1 MRSDKYESTRRSLES
16 LRKLFTKKFAEN
28 ETVNHAS
35 HKIVTKLVEREKP
48 FTDGAFI
55 KYCILEAVNYLC
67 PEKVNL
73 FTGRSLSPSSVVRK
87 VEELGANVKQ
97 QIRDKVKNFLWY
109 SLALDESTDVSST
122 SQLLIFIRGVDT
134 KLNITE
140 ELVSVCS
147 MHGTAIGEDIFKE
160 VQKTLQDYNLQ
171 WNQLRC
177 VTVDGRKNMAEVMKG
192 LVGQIHKQLEDLQ
205 LPKRL
210 VIHCIIHQQ
219 ALCGKDLDVSCV
231 LKPVTAVVNFIR
243 SHGLNHRQFQGF
255 FEDIDS
261 DFSDLPYHTAVRW
274 LSCGR
279 VLSRFYKLRRE
290 IEQFL
295 IEKNR
300 ADPQLSDLA

>member
-1 MRSDKYESTRRSLES
+1 MNVERACWAKSSVISHVLLNSIYFFSPVIIATKKRKIDAECRFFNNEWGEKYFFIKSNDQNAICLICNDIVAVKKEYNVRRHYETKHLSIYSKYTGKMRSDKYESTRRSLES

-28 ETVNHAS
+28 HAS

-55 KYCILEAVNYLC
+55 KDCILEAVNYLC

-73 FTGRSLSPSSVVRK
+73 FTGRGLSPSSVVRK

-97 QIRDKVKNFLWY
+97 QIHDKVKNFLWY

-171 WNQLRC
+171 
-177 VTVDGRKNMAEVMKG
+177 
-192 LVGQIHKQLEDLQ
+192 
-205 LPKRL
+205 
-210 VIHCIIHQQ
+210 
-219 ALCGKDLDVSCV
+219 
-231 LKPVTAVVNFIR
+231 
-243 SHGLNHRQFQGF
+243 
-255 FEDIDS
+255 
-261 DFSDLPYHTAVRW
+261 
-274 LSCGR
+274 
-279 VLSRFYKLRRE
+279 
-290 IEQFL
+290 
-295 IEKNR
+295 
-300 ADPQLSDLA
+300 